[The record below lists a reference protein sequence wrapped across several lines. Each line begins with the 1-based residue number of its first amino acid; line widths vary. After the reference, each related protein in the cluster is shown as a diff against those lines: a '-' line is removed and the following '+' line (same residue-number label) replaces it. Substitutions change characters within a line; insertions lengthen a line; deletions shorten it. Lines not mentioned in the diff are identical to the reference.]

1 MLTDVSS
8 TLLQRTVKFRHHMS
22 VALCCREVN
31 ADRCQWHSTTE
42 NLTPL
47 TNVSDICADNW
58 SPLTDKNN
66 KEEFWSAHL
75 PHRAL
80 YNNTNTNARTHTLLR
95 IGWGMGTAVKT
106 DVSDICVDNWALL
119 TDVWWHSSRELS
131 MANTCQWHSCQEL
144 GAVGRLLTGI
154 SDRYSATKEHLLLSD
169 VKDTAV
175 ESGRLLESKE
185 RKKPPMLLQRDAC

>member
-1 MLTDVSS
+1 
-8 TLLQRTVKFRHHMS
+8 MS
-22 VALCCREVN
+22 VTFVQITDLRWQIIIIKRSSGAPIYRTG
-31 ADRCQWHSTTE
+31 HFTII
-42 NLTPL
+42 LTQ
-47 TNVSDICADNW
+47 TR
-58 SPLTDKNN
+58 T
-66 KEEFWSAHL
+66 HT
-75 PHRAL
+75 H
-80 YNNTNTNARTHTLLR
+80 THTHTLLR

-131 MANTCQWHSCQEL
+131 MANACQWHSCQEL

-154 SDRYSATKEHLLLSD
+154 SDRYSATKEQLLLSD